1 MTTRETAGGLPRRVT
16 PPPPLLSVRGLVK
29 RFGGLLVTDHV
40 DLDIAMGEIHA
51 VIGPNG
57 AGKTTLVNQIVGELA
72 SDGGRIALAGADIT
86 ALPVARRA
94 RAGIG
99 RSYQINAIV
108 PVFTVLENL
117 LLAIQASVGH
127 AWHFWRPVTRDR
139 ALVRKAD
146 ALIDRL
152 GLSED
157 RDRPAGVL
165 AYGRQRQVELGM
177 ALATAPR
184 LLLLDEPMAGLG
196 PGESEQ
202 MTALLSG
209 LRERYGILLI
219 EHDMQAVFALAD
231 RVSVLV
237 NGAIVFCG
245 TPAEVRESALVREAY
260 LGEEEV
266 GEEVLGGGP
275 AA

>member
-1 MTTRETAGGLPRRVT
+1 MTSGAASVL
-16 PPPPLLSVRGLVK
+16 PLLAVRGLVK

-57 AGKTTLVNQIVGELA
+57 AGKTTLVNQIVGELS
-72 SDGGRIALAGADIT
+72 SDAGRIALEGSDIS
-86 ALPVARRA
+86 AMPVARRA

-108 PVFTVLENL
+108 PEFTVLENL
-117 LLAIQASVGH
+117 LLAVQATAGRT
-127 AWHFWRPVTRDR
+127 WHFWRPITRDT
-139 ALVRKAD
+139 ALVDKAD
-146 ALIDRL
+146 ALLRLL
-152 GLSED
+152 GLQPQ

-165 AYGRQRQVELGM
+165 AYGQQRQVELGM
-177 ALATAPR
+177 ALATEPR

-202 MTALLSG
+202 MTALLQR

-237 NGAIVFCG
+237 NGAIVFSG
-245 TPAEVRESALVREAY
+245 TPAEVRDSALVREAY

-266 GEEVLGGGP
+266 GMNGAVST
-275 AA
+275 

>member
-1 MTTRETAGGLPRRVT
+1 MAGGAAPRR
-16 PPPPLLSVRGLVK
+16 PLLSLRGLVK

-57 AGKTTLVNQIVGELA
+57 AGKTTLVNQIVGELP
-72 SDGGRIALAGADIT
+72 SDAGRIALDGADIT

-99 RSYQINAIV
+99 RSYQINAVV
-108 PVFTVLENL
+108 PEFTVLENL
-117 LLAIQASVGH
+117 LLAVQANAGRS
-127 AWHFWRPVTRDR
+127 WHFWQPITRD
-139 ALVRKAD
+139 AVLVDKAD
-146 ALIDRL
+146 ALLRL
-152 GLSED
+152 LALQQQ

-165 AYGRQRQVELGM
+165 AYGQQRQIELGM
-177 ALATAPR
+177 ALATEPR

-196 PGESEQ
+196 PGESER
-202 MTALLSG
+202 MTALLQG

-245 TPAEVRESALVREAY
+245 TPAEVRDSALVREAY

-266 GEEVLGGGP
+266 GMYPTVST
-275 AA
+275 